1 MSLYLRQPFADHI
14 CSALIMTEAEEAEG
28 DGFRQEFIPLPAS
41 CLQIA
46 FLHPS
51 WRLPLQTSPFIIQL
65 ITISHYFMCVPRL
78 L

>member
-14 CSALIMTEAEEAEG
+14 CSALIMTEAEEAGG

-51 WRLPLQTSPFIIQL
+51 WRLIGGLFYVRPSPVMIHFI
-65 ITISHYFMCVPRL
+65 
-78 L
+78 